1 MGFGGPVEATHCGEG
16 VHAVRIVRAGGF
28 NVGRLRF
35 ARCGVG
41 VASGIAVAFARSR
54 DACVVNRRDF
64 LLDRGRT
71 CALDLGEIRPG
82 WLAERDPRH
91 LPDVREDERAHADD
105 KNAVDETSYALLAGH
120 ADGVPCPRSER
131 VVKGLHGKVA
141 VVDDGGGPIGRAVA
155 LALAAQG
162 AQVVVSGPVERSL
175 GETVGEIAY
184 GGGKA
189 RHVVGD
195 PRAAAA
201 RAQEVFGPVDIV
213 VATRV
218 ECTLPDAARTVVVTG
233 DVDSDEIGAL
243 VASVCLSKAKTRRV
257 TIEAPTEA

>member
-1 MGFGGPVEATHCGEG
+1 M
-16 VHAVRIVRAGGF
+16 
-28 NVGRLRF
+28 
-35 ARCGVG
+35 
-41 VASGIAVAFARSR
+41 
-54 DACVVNRRDF
+54 
-64 LLDRGRT
+64 
-71 CALDLGEIRPG
+71 
-82 WLAERDPRH
+82 
-91 LPDVREDERAHADD
+91 
-105 KNAVDETSYALLAGH
+105 
-120 ADGVPCPRSER
+120 
-131 VVKGLHGKVA
+131 KGLQGKVA

-243 VASVCLSKAKTRRV
+243 VATVCLSKAKTRRV